1 MGRACTSI
9 VTEYRNRK
17 REHVAKYTIEIDCM
31 TDDEIDEQLRELLW
45 SYRQFYLRDLLED
58 KMVTGDELKLRGK
71 QSKLAWDT
79 LHAAF
84 GNLLGS
90 TEKLAKDY
98 LQDSSD
104 GAEER
109 IQAQLKLWTKQLP
122 WPAEVKQG
130 GWLGTADN
138 IKECNEKTKT
148 FLKGNLWPFV
158 KVIRYIFIS
167 LS

>member
-1 MGRACTSI
+1 MGGACTNI

-17 REHVAKYTIEIDCM
+17 REHTAKYTIEIDCM

-79 LHAAF
+79 LRAAF
-84 GNLLGS
+84 GNMPGS
-90 TEKLAKDY
+90 TEMLTENW

-109 IQAQLKLWTKQLP
+109 IQAQLKLWTKRLP

-130 GWLGTADN
+130 GWFGTADK
-138 IKECNEKTKT
+138 IKECNEKTMA

-158 KVIRYIFIS
+158 KVIRYIS
-167 LS
+167 K

>member
-1 MGRACTSI
+1 MGRACTSV

-17 REHVAKYTIEIDCM
+17 REHTAKYTIEIDCM

-45 SYRQFYLRDLLED
+45 SYRQFHLRDRED
-58 KMVTGDELKLRGK
+58 KMVTGDELKLQEK

-84 GNLLGS
+84 GNLPGS
-90 TEKLAKDY
+90 REKLTENY

-104 GAEER
+104 GAKER

-130 GWLGTADN
+130 GWLGTADTG
-138 IKECNEKTKT
+138 KECSEETKN
-148 FLKGNLWPFV
+148 FLTGNLWPFV
-158 KVIRYIFIS
+158 KVIRYIFKS
-167 LS
+167 LL